1 MQITTISRIK
11 INKHLPLCG
20 ALMGFL
26 LWSADVG
33 LDYLL
38 FSGSRSLGEMMV
50 YRRAEFYFLLAV
62 GASFVLLGY
71 YLGYLFKKQAE
82 LKAEIELKAGMLD
95 LTTDSVM
102 IHDPEGHFIYL
113 NEAAC
118 SLRGYTRQEMMKL
131 SLPLINA
138 PETRPNISEHVEEI
152 SRRGGKSFEAVN
164 IKKDGSLI
172 ALEVHAQGVK
182 IDGREAVLS
191 IAHDISLR
199 KEHEQA
205 RDSLLKELQT
215 ALSRIRTLSGL
226 IPICSHC
233 KKIRNDQGFWQ
244 QVEVYIKENT
254 EADFSYGLC
263 DNCSRELY
271 PEFSQPDQK

>member
-1 MQITTISRIK
+1 VFALGFWLLDALIDAKIFKEGTISSQ
-11 INKHLPLCG
+11 
-20 ALMGFL
+20 LMKPEPMEVYFRML
-26 LWSADVG
+26 VG
-33 LDYLL
+33 SL
-38 FSGSRSLGEMMV
+38 FIAFGIYAFQLI
-50 YRRAEFYFLLAV
+50 
-62 GASFVLLGY
+62 
-71 YLGYLFKKQAE
+71 KKQRQ
-82 LKAEIELKAGMLD
+82 LKTEIELKAGMLD

-138 PETRPNISEHVEEI
+138 PETRPKISEHVEEI

-172 ALEVHAQGVK
+172 TLEVHAQGVK

-244 QVEVYIKENT
+244 QVEVYVKENT

-263 DNCSRELY
+263 EDCSRELY